1 MDVGGGKRT
10 HEKAS
15 VNNPQ
20 EIYIYIYIHTHTH
33 TVIYITATFI
43 ETETEEKVC
52 RLHAHFAN
60 SNDRVRETRG

>member
-1 MDVGGGKRT
+1 MEVGGGRT
-10 HEKAS
+10 HGKAS

-20 EIYIYIYIHTHTH
+20 EIYIYIYIC
-33 TVIYITATFI
+33 TVIYITAIFI

-52 RLHAHFAN
+52 RLHAYLAD